1 MSVRLALV
9 LITLISIL
17 SSLPAFAAR
26 ERADTVLL
34 NASVHTM
41 DAARSIKEAVCIAG
55 DRIIYVG
62 SNKGARRFIE
72 NATKVLDLKGRM
84 VLPGFQDCHVH
95 LVEGGMHLNECNLD
109 DLKSVDEVVDMI
121 KSYRDENPQKEW
133 IKGSGWGLPL
143 FKNANAR
150 KELLDKIESKK
161 PVFLESQDYHSAWV
175 NSKALELAGITADSK
190 DPEGGHIEKDPKTGE
205 PTGTLRESAIELVQR
220 HLPPPTEEEFRKGL
234 LRGQELA
241 ATCGITSIQDASV
254 SPQVLAAYE
263 KGYGDGILTVNVN
276 TAIKIDP
283 LKEDDAQVENIK
295 ILSRRYR
302 ENHREDLLK
311 VSSAKI
317 FADGVIEARTANLLR
332 PYSDK
337 AGGNGKLNFAPERL
351 ASLVTKLESAGIQ
364 VHIHSIGDG
373 ATRASLD
380 AFDRSRRQHP
390 ENRRCRSHI
399 AHLELID
406 KSDLP
411 RFASLSISAT
421 IQPYWAQPDEYIVR
435 LTEPVLGKKRSQNIY
450 PFKSLRDEGARLAGG
465 SDWPVSTLSP
475 LEAIQVAVTRR
486 GIDKEGDCWLPHQK
500 LILKD
505 CLEAYTINGAFIN
518 HRDSENGSLEVG
530 KQADIVVLDRDLYT
544 VPAGELARVKVLKT
558 IFRGKEIYSREDLKE

>member
-72 NATKVLDLKGRM
+72 NATRVLDLKGRM

-109 DLKSVDEVVDMI
+109 DLKSVDEVLDMI

-150 KELLDKIESKK
+150 KELLDKIESEK

-220 HLPPPTEEEFRKGL
+220 HLPPPTEEEFRNGL

-295 ILSRRYR
+295 VLSRRYR
-302 ENHREDLLK
+302 EGRLK

-317 FADGVIEARTANLLR
+317 FADGVIEARTANLLFS
-332 PYSDK
+332 YSDK
-337 AGGNGKLNFAPERL
+337 KGGNGKLNFAQERL

-380 AFDRSRRQHP
+380 AFEQSRRLHP
-390 ENRRCRSHI
+390 ENSRCRSHI

-406 KSDLP
+406 RSDLP
-411 RFASLSISAT
+411 RFASLSITAT
-421 IQPYWAQPDEYIVR
+421 IQPYWAQPDDYIVR
-435 LTEPVLGKKRSQNIY
+435 LTEPVLGKERSKNIY
-450 PFKSLRDEGARLAGG
+450 PFKSLREKGTRLAGG
-465 SDWPVSTLSP
+465 SDWPVSTLNP
-475 LEAIQVAVTRR
+475 LEAIQVAVTRKAL
-486 GIDKEGDCWLPHQK
+486 DKEEDSWLPHQK

-518 HRDSENGSLEVG
+518 HRDNENGSLEVG
-530 KQADIVVLDRDLYT
+530 KQADIIVLDRDLYT
-544 VPAGELARVKVLKT
+544 VPEGELAGVKVIKT
-558 IFRGKEIYSREDLKE
+558 FFRGKEIYSKEDLLESPPE